1 MSALHSGV
9 VTSENA
15 EQRPS
20 GRWNS
25 RQTMVAVAVAAVIG
39 GLGGAAIYAATGQP
53 QHTFGA
59 GPHGVGQQHGGPPP
73 PRGPSLGAAQQD
85 PPGVLHS
92 ESVVSDGTG
101 GYATKLAQT
110 GTVDEVTPSSVVV
123 RSDDDFTQIYAL
135 PPNAAGSTSSLHPA
149 DTVTV
154 EATRVGATVTLN
166 RIAEAP
172 TPAN

>member
-15 EQRPS
+15 EQRRNS
-20 GRWNS
+20 RWHS
-25 RQTMVAVAVAAVIG
+25 RQTLLAVAVAVVIG
-39 GLGGAAIYAATGQP
+39 GVGGAAIYAATGQP
-53 QHTFGA
+53 QRTFGA
-59 GPHGVGQQHGGPPP
+59 APHGVGQQHGGQSHPGGPPM
-73 PRGPSLGAAQQD
+73 GPAQQD

-123 RSDDDFTQIYAL
+123 RSDDGFTQIYAF
-135 PPNAAGSTSSLHPA
+135 PADAAGSTSTVQPA

-172 TPAN
+172 TPEN

>member
-1 MSALHSGV
+1 MYSLHSGV
-9 VTSENA
+9 VTSDNA
-15 EQRPS
+15 EHPRS

-25 RQTMVAVAVAAVIG
+25 RQTVVAVAVAAVIG
-39 GLGGAAIYAATGQP
+39 GLGGAAIYAATGQS

-59 GPHGVGQQHGGPPP
+59 GPHGVGQQHGGPPQPGSP
-73 PRGPSLGAAQQD
+73 PLGPAQQD

-92 ESVVSDGTG
+92 ESVVSDGSG
-101 GYATKLAQT
+101 GYAAKLAQT

-123 RSDDDFTQIYAL
+123 RSDDGFTQIYAF
-135 PPNAAGSTSSLHPA
+135 PPNAGSTNSVQPS